1 MQVKVQCDIIANGDF
16 MNKDSLNINDEKYNP
31 NNDDPALRFD
41 AFMGGVKDG
50 GLRSVSSISIMVC
63 YIVANMNGLVTA
75 EVITRA
81 MDEGMLANHFEVASA
96 ISKLIENKTI
106 IEAEDGALSLNT
118 DIKASIDLVEKDLP
132 LTVREQSMH
141 LVQKIIAK
149 ETYKRENE
157 VIIIKNSDGTY
168 TVKMTIAYGGKS
180 YLDLSLYAPTIE
192 QANSIKERF
201 ITSPVKVYDTVIEA
215 IFANE
220 E

>member
-1 MQVKVQCDIIANGDF
+1 MHCAIIANGDK
-16 MNKDSLNINDEKYNP
+16 MDNNKENRKY

-63 YIVANMNGLVTA
+63 YIVANMNGKVTA
-75 EVITRA
+75 DIIVQA
-81 MDEGMLANHFEVASA
+81 MDEGMLANHFEVTDA
-96 ISKLIENKTI
+96 IAKLIENGTI
-106 IEAEDGALSLNT
+106 VEAEDGALTLNGN
-118 DIKASIDLVEKDLP
+118 INSSIDLIEKDLP
-132 LTVREQSMH
+132 YTVRERSMH

-149 ETYKRENE
+149 ETYRRENE
-157 VIIIKNSDGTY
+157 VAIVKNGN
-168 TVKMTIAYGGKS
+168 AYS
-180 YLDLSLYAPTIE
+180 VNMRICTESLEFMNLSLYAPTID

-201 ITSPVKVYDTVIEA
+201 LTDPVKFYDTIIEA